1 MGKVARHCTYLPPP
15 NPARQSGTRPL
26 PYSQYDHIRTCLV
39 QFSMK
44 TRCPPTFSF
53 IVMLFIYSI
62 QLSRFRLEA
71 MTNLYIPIIQHFI
84 DPIERVG
91 HKGMDYRVEICSVHI
106 FSSSLHAE

>member
-1 MGKVARHCTYLPPP
+1 
-15 NPARQSGTRPL
+15 
-26 PYSQYDHIRTCLV
+26 
-39 QFSMK
+39 MK
-44 TRCPPTFSF
+44 TRCPPPFSF